1 MNGRPDLAR
10 DPSLPARAGDAFL
23 CPDADEALLA
33 RVVRHLSLRDG
44 PRPVAAHMAYAR
56 WKPHVSLTA
65 LYRIEFDEGASSYVT
80 WKKYADG
87 KAREI
92 ARSYSPDRR
101 AEAQATRL
109 AAFAAPA
116 EDGLC
121 LYGFPTDRELPGLAR
136 VLSLRRTARHL
147 NVAELWPGESVRARD
162 SRAELVRYKPEHRAV
177 LRLDLATTREDGA
190 RARHRIAVRVLSPG
204 AGARVVAARNAYMSS
219 PNPVLAPRLL
229 TTEERTGL
237 LFEEWLDGESCRSGD
252 FREAEAAG
260 TLLAQLHRSPPPP
273 APTSEAR
280 ANSRAELAAL
290 FAVDAELE
298 KRFAE
303 LPLEQ
308 VAAPITWIH
317 GDFHPDQLLCT
328 PAGARVLLDWDALR
342 PGHPVEDLATWIAD
356 EIAADPTRD
365 LARAGRPLLAAYA
378 RAGGEAPSDARL
390 RAQVGTELAR
400 RAAAGLRRIEAQ
412 AIPRARSLLDAA
424 RTLLQPTANPT

>member
-1 MNGRPDLAR
+1 MNGRPELAR
-10 DPSLPARAGDAFL
+10 DPSLPARAGDALL
-23 CPDADEALLA
+23 CPDSDEVLLA
-33 RVVRHLSLRDG
+33 RVVRHLALQGG
-44 PRPVAAHMAYAR
+44 PRPVAARMTYAR

-92 ARSYSPDRR
+92 GLSYAPDRR
-101 AEAQATRL
+101 AEAHATRL
-109 AAFAAPA
+109 AAFAAEA
-116 EDGLC
+116 ADGLC

-136 VLSLRRTARHL
+136 ALNLRRTARHL
-147 NVAELWPGESVRARD
+147 NAAELWPGESVRARD

-177 LRLDLATTREDGA
+177 LRLDLATVHKDGTRAG
-190 RARHRIAVRVLSPG
+190 HRIAVRVLAPE

-219 PNPVLAPRLL
+219 PTPVLAPRLV

-237 LFEEWLDGESCRSGD
+237 LFEEWLDGESGRSGD
-252 FREAEAAG
+252 FSEVEAAG
-260 TLLAQLHRSPPPP
+260 TLLAQLHRSPLP
-273 APTSEAR
+273 AQAVEAR

-308 VAAPITWIH
+308 SAAPITWIH

-328 PAGARVLLDWDALR
+328 PAGARALLDWDALR
-342 PGHPVEDLATWIAD
+342 PGQPVEDLATWIAD

-365 LARAGRPLLAAYA
+365 LARAGRPLLTAYA
-378 RAGGEAPSDARL
+378 RAGGEVPSDARL
-390 RAQVGTELAR
+390 RAHVGTELTR
-400 RAAAGLRRIEAQ
+400 RAAAGLRRIEAH
-412 AIPRARSLLDAA
+412 AIPRARALLDAA
-424 RTLLQPTANPT
+424 RTLLQPTANST